1 MTKSSAIHQ
10 QSKMR
15 NMEIIQKMLKRELNA
30 QINKV
35 RYIILKKIM
44 YSLFKICK
52 KKNDDVIN
60 KNKNK

>member
-52 KKNDDVIN
+52 KKKDAIN